1 MYSSDHVALALL
13 AAHPEATSRHL
24 AYELDWTRTYAAARL
39 HSLERQ
45 GLAVA
50 MLGDGGGFRWRV
62 TPAGTARLADLPEP
76 PFADVGGPLSRY
88 KR

>member
-1 MYSSDHVALALL
+1 VHPSDHVALALL
-13 AAHPEATSRHL
+13 AAQPEATSRHL
-24 AYELDWTRTYAAARL
+24 TYELDWTRTYAAARL

-45 GLAVA
+45 GLAVPT
-50 MLGDGGGFRWRV
+50 LGDGGSFRWRV
-62 TPAGTARLADLPEP
+62 TPAGSARLADLPEP